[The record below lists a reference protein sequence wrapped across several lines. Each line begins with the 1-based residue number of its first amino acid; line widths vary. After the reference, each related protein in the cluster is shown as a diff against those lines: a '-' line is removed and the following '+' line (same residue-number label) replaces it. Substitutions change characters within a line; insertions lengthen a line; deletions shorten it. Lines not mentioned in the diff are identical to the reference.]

1 MARLLL
7 AARPW
12 KKLWVDL
19 PPVHGT
25 ASRFLCDQLKPAG
38 ADQAIEQ
45 AACLL
50 GIKPAAKSIL
60 PDVL

>member
-1 MARLLL
+1 MEVASARLGRYQLQ
-7 AARPW
+7 PT
-12 KKLWVDL
+12 
-19 PPVHGT
+19 GT
-25 ASRFLCDQLKPAG
+25 N
-38 ADQAIEQ
+38 QAIEQ

>member
-1 MARLLL
+1 
-7 AARPW
+7 
-12 KKLWVDL
+12 L
-19 PPVHGT
+19 PSVRGT
-25 ASRFLCDQLKPAG
+25 ACRFFCHQLKPAG

-45 AACLL
+45 AACQL

>member
-1 MARLLL
+1 
-7 AARPW
+7 
-12 KKLWVDL
+12 
-19 PPVHGT
+19 VHGT
-25 ASRFLCDQLKPAG
+25 ASRFLCHQIKPAG

-50 GIKPAAKSIL
+50 GIKTAAKSVL